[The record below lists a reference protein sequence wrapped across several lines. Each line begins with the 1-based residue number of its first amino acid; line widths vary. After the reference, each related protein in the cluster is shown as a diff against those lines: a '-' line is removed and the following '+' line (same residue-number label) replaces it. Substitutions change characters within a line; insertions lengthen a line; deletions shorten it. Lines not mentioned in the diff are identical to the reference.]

1 MNQEKIGRF
10 IALLR
15 KEKDMTQM
23 ALASLLGVSDKSV
36 SKWERGINLP
46 DPSLYIDLCKILGI
60 SLNELF
66 TGERIDN
73 KDFKEKADKNLMT
86 ALENSTFNL
95 KDRIKFYKN
104 KWLKDNLSKI
114 IVYII
119 SWLILAIS
127 LKMQHVDFYLIGS
140 ISGLLLVLFYLVLY
154 NQMMKY
160 IEDNAYGK
168 K

>member
-1 MNQEKIGRF
+1 MDQEKIGRF
-10 IALLR
+10 IAYLR
-15 KEKDMTQM
+15 KEKGMTQI

-46 DPSLYIDLCKILGI
+46 DPSLYIELCKILGI

-95 KDRIKFYKN
+95 KDKIKFYRN
-104 KWLKDNLSKI
+104 KWLRDNLSKI
-114 IVYII
+114 IFCII
-119 SWLILAIS
+119 SWIILLVS
-127 LKMQHVDFYLIGS
+127 LKLQHVDFYLIGT
-140 ISGLLLVLFYLVLY
+140 ISGLLLVLFYIVLY

>member
-15 KEKDMTQM
+15 KEKDMTQIS
-23 ALASLLGVSDKSV
+23 LATKLGVSDKSV

-46 DPSLYIDLCKILGI
+46 DPSLYIELCNILGI
-60 SLNELF
+60 TLNELF
-66 TGERIDN
+66 TGEKIDN
-73 KDFKEKADKNLMT
+73 NNFKKQADKNLMA
-86 ALENSTFNL
+86 ALENSAFNL
-95 KDRIKFYKN
+95 KDRIKFYRN
-104 KWLKDNLSKI
+104 KWLKDNISKI
-114 IVYII
+114 IFCII
-119 SWLILAIS
+119 SWIVLLVS
-127 LKMQHVDFYLIGS
+127 LKLQDVDFYLIGT
-140 ISGLLLVLFYLVLY
+140 ISGLLLVLYYTALY